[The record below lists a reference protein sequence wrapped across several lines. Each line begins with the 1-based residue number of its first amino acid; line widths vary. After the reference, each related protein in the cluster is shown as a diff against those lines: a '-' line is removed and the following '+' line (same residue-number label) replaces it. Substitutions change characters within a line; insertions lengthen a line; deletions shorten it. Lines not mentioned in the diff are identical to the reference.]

1 MIASDIGG
9 LGEVVDGCGLRF
21 PAGSAEALAQ
31 CMRTVLDH
39 PEMIVRNGDVARRR
53 ALDLFSERRMVKEH
67 FDLYC
72 QLAPMRD
79 RGKKAQ
85 QLA

>member
-1 MIASDIGG
+1 

-39 PEMIVRNGDVARRR
+39 PEIVGQNGDLARRR
-53 ALDLFSERRMVKEH
+53 ALDLFSQVRMVRDH

-72 QLAPMRD
+72 QLAPSLQS
-79 RGKKAQ
+79 GKKAQ
-85 QLA
+85 RQA